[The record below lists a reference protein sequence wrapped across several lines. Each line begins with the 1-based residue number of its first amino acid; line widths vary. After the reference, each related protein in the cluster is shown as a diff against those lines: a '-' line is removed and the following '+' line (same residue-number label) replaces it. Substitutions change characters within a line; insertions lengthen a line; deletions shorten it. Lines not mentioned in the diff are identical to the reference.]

1 MTAIEMFPKHKP
13 YGMFAFWM
21 LHTLMLVIF
30 LLLALAG
37 FQLLVSNLFYYV
49 WIAIW
54 IFHGFVVMLWLRD
67 REVTEDQSLVN
78 NRLWRRI
85 VLGAHSAL
93 YVALGPVVLL
103 SWLTTRPHVLPQE
116 GEVQSLWVY
125 PVWLML
131 LLIHAGY
138 VMIRDKQAM
147 PTVMAAEKRNHK
159 PSPNRLMEVEP
170 EVGQWDDNDEAYYQK
185 NKR

>member
-1 MTAIEMFPKHKP
+1 MTAIEMLPKRKS
-13 YGMFAFWM
+13 YGMFVFWM
-21 LHTLMLVIF
+21 LHTLMLIIF

-37 FQLLVSNLFYYV
+37 FQLLVSSLFYFV

-54 IFHGFVVMLWLRD
+54 IFHGFVVILWPRD

-78 NRLWRRI
+78 RRLWRRI

-103 SWLTTRPHVLPQE
+103 SWLTTRPRILPQSGE
-116 GEVQSLWVY
+116 GQSLWVY

-131 LLIHAGY
+131 LLVHAGY
-138 VMIRDKQAM
+138 VMIRDKQDIPALI
-147 PTVMAAEKRNHK
+147 VVKKRKHK

-170 EVGQWDDNDEAYYQK
+170 EVGQWDDNDEVYYQK